1 MSEIRSKQAKKIA
14 ILLPNL
20 GGGGAERVALSIARD
35 LSANGHDVDL
45 VLVEATGELLS
56 LVPKGVRV
64 VDLQAHRLVAALP
77 ALVRYLRDERPDTL
91 QAHMWPLTVIAVMAH
106 RLTRSSA
113 RLVVSDHAMLSLHM
127 PGGLQRLLVQW
138 TTRLFYPLADVRTA
152 CSNLA
157 AEDLSQLSA
166 MRRDRFDVL
175 YNPISPPG
183 RIASTPEV
191 EALWGQAGARLI
203 TVGSLKPEK
212 NHALLLRAFARI
224 ADRQAKLMILGEG
237 QGRIGLERLAAEL
250 GLADRLLL
258 PGFALDPW
266 PYLASADLFVLSS
279 DYEGFPLVLAE
290 AMHAGLRI
298 VSTDCRSG
306 PAEMTDNGRFGRL
319 VPCGD
324 VEALAQAIDAAL
336 KEEARPEEMRAQADR
351 VAGAAAIERY
361 SRLLA

>member
-1 MSEIRSKQAKKIA
+1 MSKVA

-20 GGGGAERVALSIARD
+20 RGGGAERVAWACARELAGRGHQVDLIVAEAKGDLLSII
-35 LSANGHDVDL
+35 
-45 VLVEATGELLS
+45 
-56 LVPKGVRV
+56 PKGVRV

-77 ALVRYLRDERPDTL
+77 PLVRYLREEQPDTL
-91 QAHMWPLTVIAVMAH
+91 QALMWPLTVIAVMAH
-106 RLTRSSA
+106 RLAQSPA
-113 RLVVSDHAMLSLHM
+113 RLVLSEHTMLSLHVR
-127 PGGLQRLLVQW
+127 GRFQQQLLKW

-157 AEDLSQLSA
+157 AEDLSQLSG

-175 YNPISPPG
+175 YNPVSPPA

-191 EALWGQAGARLI
+191 EALWGQASARLI

-224 ADRQAKLMILGEG
+224 ADRQTKLMILGEG
-237 QGRIGLERLAAEL
+237 DLRIELERLAAEL
-250 GLADRLLL
+250 GIADRVLL

-298 VSTDCRSG
+298 VSTDCKSG

-324 VEALAQAIDAAL
+324 VDALARAIDAAL
-336 KEEARPEEMRAQADR
+336 KEEARPEEVRAQADR